1 MLAIIKMKNNNNS
14 YVCTIC
20 SQDFTRKG
28 SGRRHNINLHSGTA
42 TIVRYIDYII
52 GRLSGHYSPSD
63 PLLYRKN
70 KKKKHT
76 NISSN
81 NYDNGSGFKVIADNT
96 HDTGFCRNPADEL
109 IDHNNNNYVDKQFLP
124 HTDVFSLKSQQPMQN
139 RAANISSSRYS
150 EEYKQARSKL
160 FELEQLLTVFYPPQI
175 IYNTLNT
182 IVRLCNMQGDY
193 TTIDDALEN
202 HLNNISKP
210 GWHTYFK

>member
-63 PLLYRKN
+63 PLLYRN

-81 NYDNGSGFKVIADNT
+81 NYDNRSGFKVIADNT

-109 IDHNNNNYVDKQFLP
+109 IDHNNNNLDKQLLH
-124 HTDVFSLKSQQPMQN
+124 HTDVFSLKSQQPLQN
-139 RAANISSSRYS
+139 RAANTSSSSYS

-160 FELEQLLTVFYPPQI
+160 FELEQLLTPFCPPQI

-182 IVRLCNMQGDY
+182 IVRICNMRGDY

-202 HLNNISKP
+202 HRNNISKP
-210 GWHTYFK
+210 GWHPYFK

>member
-1 MLAIIKMKNNNNS
+1 MEDYQATTHP
-14 YVCTIC
+14 V
-20 SQDFTRKG
+20 TRCYT
-28 SGRRHNINLHSGTA
+28 GRT
-42 TIVRYIDYII
+42 
-52 GRLSGHYSPSD
+52 
-63 PLLYRKN
+63 
-70 KKKKHT
+70 KKKHT

-96 HDTGFCRNPADEL
+96 HDTGFCRNSADEL
-109 IDHNNNNYVDKQFLP
+109 IDLNDNNYVDKQFLP
-124 HTDVFSLKSQQPMQN
+124 DTDVFSLKSQQPMQN

-182 IVRLCNMQGDY
+182 IVRLCNMRGDY

-202 HLNNISKP
+202 HRDNISKP